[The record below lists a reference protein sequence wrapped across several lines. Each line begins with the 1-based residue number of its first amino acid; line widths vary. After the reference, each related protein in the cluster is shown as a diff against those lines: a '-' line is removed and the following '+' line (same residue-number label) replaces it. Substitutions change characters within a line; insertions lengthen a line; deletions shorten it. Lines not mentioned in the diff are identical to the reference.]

1 MKLNLEA
8 IDLDLASS
16 TMSPGDASQTSPA
29 ASSGAGVG
37 TGGLLAA
44 LPTATGQAAS
54 TTGVSSM
61 SKEEWER
68 EKTVL
73 YAQLDEKDDE
83 LNTQSQLIEKYLLQ
97 LNEQEELIGQLRKE
111 NDEMQARMS
120 ALENDNEAQKDEVKE
135 VLKAL
140 EELAMN
146 FDQKQQEAETK
157 SKENETL
164 TQELDRKHTNLQSVQ
179 EEFETFKEVAQS
191 QRKRLLDMMI
201 TLLKD
206 LGEIGSI
213 VGGNMVANEFKKPS
227 PENIDSAEDD
237 FTMAR
242 LYVSKLKTEVKA
254 LTHKCTL
261 LDEQKLDSERTF
273 EQKGRELEEV
283 KLNLVQ
289 SEVRLKSQQEYGKEL
304 EAKKKRLE
312 EELDALRGELAKAQA
327 VSAAAVGGGE
337 VVQKALKEQLE
348 SHVEQLKSQM
358 KDLREEANANQKKC
372 HELQEYV
379 LFSLFIINLYSPQ
392 PEKTES
398 EVLANICLFF

>member
-1 MKLNLEA
+1 MNLEA
-8 IDLDLASS
+8 IDLDLATST
-16 TMSPGDASQTSPA
+16 TMSPNDQTPA
-29 ASSGAGVG
+29 LPLS
-37 TGGLLAA
+37 TGLLAP
-44 LPTATGQAAS
+44 LSSTLSAAA
-54 TTGVSSM
+54 GLSSAAGSSI

-68 EKTVL
+68 EKAVL

-83 LNTQSQLIEKYLLQ
+83 LNTQSQTIEKYLLQ

-111 NDEMQARMS
+111 NDEMQSRIS
-120 ALENDNEAQKDEVKE
+120 ALESDNEAQKDEVKE

-146 FDQKQQEAETK
+146 FDQKQQEAEIK

-164 TQELDRKHTNLQSVQ
+164 TQELDRKLTNLQSIQ
-179 EEFETFKEVAQS
+179 EELETLKEVAHN

-206 LGEIGSI
+206 LGEIGGI
-213 VGGNMVANEFKKPS
+213 VGGNMVANDFKKPS
-227 PENIDSAEDD
+227 LDNMDSVEDD

-254 LTHKCTL
+254 LTQKCAL
-261 LDEQKLDSERTF
+261 LDEQKLDSVRTF
-273 EQKGRELEEV
+273 EQKDRELEEV
-283 KLNLVQ
+283 KLNLIQ

-312 EELDALRGELAKAQA
+312 EELDIMRGELAKAQA
-327 VSAAAVGGGE
+327 VSAAAAGGDE
-337 VVQKALKEQLE
+337 MEKVQKALKEQLE

-372 HELQEYV
+372 HELQELVGYFGV
-379 LFSLFIINLYSPQ
+379 VFWDSRRINFD
-392 PEKTES
+392 PEGKTRT
-398 EVLANICLFF
+398 

>member
-1 MKLNLEA
+1 
-8 IDLDLASS
+8 
-16 TMSPGDASQTSPA
+16 MSPSDAQLQALPSAAGLLAPVSNAGAPA
-29 ASSGAGVG
+29 VPGAAAGAGVS
-37 TGGLLAA
+37 A
-44 LPTATGQAAS
+44 L
-54 TTGVSSM
+54 

-68 EKTVL
+68 EKAVL

-83 LNTQSQLIEKYLLQ
+83 LNTQSQQMEKYLAQ
-97 LNEQEELIGQLRKE
+97 MNEQEELIGQLRKE
-111 NDEMQARMS
+111 NDELQSRIS
-120 ALENDNEAQKDEVKE
+120 GLEMDNESQKEEVKE

-164 TQELDRKHTNLQSVQ
+164 TQELDRKLTNLQSIQ
-179 EEFETFKEVAQS
+179 EELETLKEVAHN

-206 LGEIGSI
+206 LGEIGAI
-213 VGGNMVANEFKKPS
+213 VGGNMVASDAKKPS
-227 PENIDSAEDD
+227 LDNIDSAEDD

-254 LTHKCTL
+254 LTQKCTL
-261 LDEQKLDSERTF
+261 LDEQKLDSVRTF
-273 EQKGRELEEV
+273 ELQGRELEEV

-304 EAKKKRLE
+304 ESKKKRLE

-327 VSAAAVGGGE
+327 VSAAAAGANE
-337 VVQKALKEQLE
+337 DVVQKALKEQLE
-348 SHVEQLKSQM
+348 SHVEQLKTQM
-358 KDLREEANANQKKC
+358 KDLRDESNENQRRC
-372 HELQEYV
+372 HELQELV
-379 LFSLFIINLYSPQ
+379 VFII
-392 PEKTES
+392 
-398 EVLANICLFF
+398 IIF